1 MGDHGGSGTRLA
13 QTIGLNK
20 YCPGEATVTQKV
32 AIQNLQQV
40 VRLCYQ
46 MLELA
51 QKGDKSRQDDGCGIV
66 FGSLRD
72 NAYKIRRLAE
82 KELEAHGAVYQHPR
96 PLKVDNGCF
105 TNTNHKTRER

>member
-1 MGDHGGSGTRLA
+1 MA
-13 QTIGLNK
+13 QGLLLIGVNK
-20 YCPGEATVTQKV
+20 QCLGEITVARKS
-32 AIQNLQQV
+32 AIQNLKQV

-51 QKGDKSRQDDGCGIV
+51 QKGDKCRQDDGCGIV

-82 KELEAHGAVYQHPR
+82 KELKAHGAVYQHLK
-96 PLKVDNGCF
+96 PLNVENGYLE
-105 TNTNHKTRER
+105 NTNNKTKER

>member
-1 MGDHGGSGTRLA
+1 MADKA
-13 QTIGLNK
+13 
-20 YCPGEATVTQKV
+20 
-32 AIQNLQQV
+32 AIQDLQQV

-51 QKGDKSRQDDGCGIV
+51 QKGDKNRQDGGCGIV

-82 KELEAHGAVYQHPR
+82 KELEAHGAVYHHPG
-96 PLKVDNGCF
+96 PLDVDNGCF
-105 TNTNHKTRER
+105 ENTNNKTRER